1 MLPEQYIKLHIMYSG
16 NTKMIITEFNKL
28 HWS

>member
-1 MLPEQYIKLHIMYSG
+1 MLPEQYTKLHIMYGG
-16 NTKMIITEFNKL
+16 NTIMIITEFNKL